1 MLKNIVIVYDIAND
15 RRRMKVFKLLKNY
28 TTRIQFSVFEGNLT
42 DEDLVQI
49 EAGLRKLM
57 NPNEDGIAIFQLCN
71 KCKKTVTRIGI
82 TPEATGTGDII
93 V

>member
-15 RRRMKVFKLLKNY
+15 RRRTRVFKLLKNY
-28 TTRIQFSVFEGNLT
+28 ATRIQYSVFEGNLT
-42 DEDLVQI
+42 DEDVIHIQAELTKI
-49 EAGLRKLM
+49 M
-57 NPNEDGIAIFQLCN
+57 NPKEDGIAIFQLCK
-71 KCKKTVTRIGI
+71 KCIKTVKRIGV